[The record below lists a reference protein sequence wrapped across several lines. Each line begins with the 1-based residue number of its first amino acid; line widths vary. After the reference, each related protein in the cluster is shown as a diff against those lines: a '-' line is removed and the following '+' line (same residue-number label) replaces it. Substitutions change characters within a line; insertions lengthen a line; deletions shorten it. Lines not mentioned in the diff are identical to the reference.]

1 MYQLKQKN
9 FVIVYKVKITQYLN
23 LMPQKTLR
31 FKIHQDGRVEETVEG
46 FTGNSCNEATKNLED
61 ALGKVTVKNK
71 TSDAFI
77 SNENEN
83 LKQLNNE
90 SNVTF

>member
-1 MYQLKQKN
+1 
-9 FVIVYKVKITQYLN
+9 
-23 LMPQKTLR
+23 MPQKTLR

-46 FTGNSCNEATKNLED
+46 FTGSSCNDATRNLEN

-77 SNENEN
+77 SNQNEKLKHLYEIFSEN
-83 LKQLNNE
+83 LPNLYSSYSMVAQK
-90 SNVTF
+90 

>member
-1 MYQLKQKN
+1 MYQLKQKI
-9 FVIVYKVKITQYLN
+9 FVILYKVKVLKYLN

-46 FTGNSCNEATKNLED
+46 FTGNSCNDATRNLED

-77 SNENEN
+77 SNQNEK
-83 LKQLNNE
+83 LKQFNQE
-90 SNVTF
+90 SNVTL

>member
-1 MYQLKQKN
+1 
-9 FVIVYKVKITQYLN
+9 
-23 LMPQKTLR
+23 MPQKTLR

-46 FTGNSCNEATKNLED
+46 FIGNSCNEATKNLED

-71 TSDAFI
+71 KFDAYI

-83 LKQLNNE
+83 LKKLNNE